1 MKNKIGIICM
11 VLGLLCLSASS
22 GLLIYNHQEN
32 TEAGTAAHNVLRD
45 MQEVV
50 PTVHQEVV
58 TLPSPD
64 VTEDDEEVS
73 SEMTVTE
80 IDGYGYIG
88 YISLPSIDIE
98 LPVMDDWDYS
108 RLKIAPCRQFGST
121 KTDDLVIAAHNY
133 TKHFGK
139 LSQLQYGD
147 LVSFT
152 DMDGVITFYTIADI
166 ETLEP
171 TQVDEVEH
179 SVWDLTLYTCT
190 YGGKSRIVVRCA
202 TIDANDIASNLQ

>member
-1 MKNKIGIICM
+1 MKNKLGNICM
-11 VLGLLCLSASS
+11 VIGLLFLAASA
-22 GLLIYNHQEN
+22 GLLFYNH
-32 TEAGTAAHNVLRD
+32 TESRQAAEAAQNVLNEVRA
-45 MQEVV
+45 VV
-50 PTVHQEVV
+50 PDTWQKAPYVRE
-58 TLPSPD
+58 P
-64 VTEDDEEVS
+64 VS
-73 SEMTVTE
+73 SSILLEGNSAEMTVTE

-147 LVSFT
+147 LLSFT
-152 DMDGVITFYTIADI
+152 DMDGVITFYSVSDI
-166 ETLEP
+166 EILQP
-171 TQVDEVEH
+171 TQVEEVKN
-179 SVWDLTLYTCT
+179 SIWDLTLYTCT
-190 YGGKSRIVVRCA
+190 YGGQSRVVIRCMA
-202 TIDANDIASNLQ
+202 VEPDELALGT